1 MRFLKQFFALIFLLT
16 IEHSQAAG
24 KFYTQQEF
32 DTLLAEGKTL
42 VVHIHA
48 DWCGTCKAQDIQINS
63 AINSAEFKDVVFF
76 CGASSSYCCHFG
88 QYIKLIK
95 LRIAIDNILILALY
109 CNK

>member
-48 DWCGTCKAQDIQINS
+48 DWCGT
-63 AINSAEFKDVVFF
+63 
-76 CGASSSYCCHFG
+76 
-88 QYIKLIK
+88 
-95 LRIAIDNILILALY
+95 
-109 CNK
+109 

>member
-48 DWCGTCKAQDIQINS
+48 DWCGTYKSIQLSILLNLRM
-63 AINSAEFKDVVFF
+63 
-76 CGASSSYCCHFG
+76 SYFLKWITTH
-88 QYIKLIK
+88 
-95 LRIAIDNILILALY
+95 NE
-109 CNK
+109 NM